1 MSLLL
6 APGYSLFELKKKEK
20 SRQNAAA
27 QGAGSGSLGVQGR
40 ALTARME

>member
-27 QGAGSGSLGVQGR
+27 QGSGSGSL
-40 ALTARME
+40 AFKAARWQRSME